1 MAATNCFQTDI
12 GRIPRGPTLATVNE
26 PMEAIMNRVER
37 MSYPYGEALAA
48 LLAAAWARV
57 RSAFR
62 AYVEVRSRE
71 AAIREL
77 ERLSDR
83 TLRDIGI
90 ERSDIRDAVYGSA
103 QRWS

>member
-1 MAATNCFQTDI
+1 MAATNCFQRDI
-12 GRIPRGPTLATVNE
+12 ERIPGGPTLAAIHQ
-26 PMEAIMNRVER
+26 PMEIVMNRVER
-37 MSYPYGEALAA
+37 LSYPYGEALAA
-48 LLAAAWARV
+48 VLAAVWARV
-57 RSAFR
+57 RNAFR
-62 AYVEVRSRE
+62 AYVETRSRE

-90 ERSDIRDAVYGSA
+90 ERSDIRDAVYRSA